1 MKMARKA
8 SAIIKEVWKGF
19 FRTHA
24 VFARISARA
33 LIQTFGLKEERLPGG
48 GSLILGGGDFLS

>member
-24 VFARISARA
+24 VFARA

-48 GSLILGGGDFLS
+48 GSLILGGGGGDLLS